1 MSTVVFYD
9 GECDFCLACVN
20 WVKSRYEIEALP
32 NNSPRISN
40 YGLTREIVDKSVVV
54 IDSKIM
60 TSAKAV
66 SFLLKKSGFKK
77 SAFLLK
83 ASGPLGELGYKYV
96 ASHRDGLIVRIAH
109 KMILKTTKK

>member
-32 NNSPRISN
+32 NNSPRISD

-54 IDSKIM
+54 IENNVL

-66 SFLLKKSGFKK
+66 AFLLKKSGLKK
-77 SAFLLK
+77 SSFLLTVL
-83 ASGPLGELGYKYV
+83 GPIGEIGYKYI
-96 ASHRDGLIVRIAH
+96 ASHRNGLLVRIAH
-109 KMILKTTKK
+109 KIILKTTKK